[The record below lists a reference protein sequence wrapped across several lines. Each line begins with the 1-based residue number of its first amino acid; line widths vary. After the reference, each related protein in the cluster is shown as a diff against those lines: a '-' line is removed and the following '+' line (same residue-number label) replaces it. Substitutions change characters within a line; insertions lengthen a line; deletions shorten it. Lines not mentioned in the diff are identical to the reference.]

1 MQNVNYLSTYRKYD
15 NPMNND
21 KIRNQKDESTTE
33 NKLLRPH
40 TSRNKLGT
48 VFNEK
53 VVVSPVPYVLST
65 RESFSTVK
73 TTPIKFMAQSL
84 EVSSFQGMSYFFLIL
99 CITYGML
106 KIFLALCVNIILY

>member
-1 MQNVNYLSTYRKYD
+1 MYKIYYNKIGIFYNIEIKNIYNLFIYRKYD
-15 NPMNND
+15 NFMNND
-21 KIRNQKDESTTE
+21 RIRNEKDEFIMDDKFS
-33 NKLLRPH
+33 RPH

-53 VVVSPVPYVLST
+53 IVVSPVPYVLST

-84 EVSSFQGMSYFFLIL
+84 EVSTFQSI
-99 CITYGML
+99 
-106 KIFLALCVNIILY
+106 